1 MKRQQRPRGATTRAT
16 IIDSALAL
24 VDQVGV
30 EALSIRTLAKSV
42 GAPPMSLYTHF
53 RNKAQLLDMMYA
65 EVAQRLYAAPG
76 KLTWQAELSALCYQL
91 RERLLEH
98 PHWVPLLSRPVA
110 TTPPVRERLLA
121 MMIADGLSPDRAL
134 QAVSSAAL
142 TAIGLTLL
150 ELTHRN
156 GDGSSSYEQRFERLK
171 QGDAHEGPAT
181 QAAFQEMQSF
191 DLGQNFAV
199 AISHLI
205 MGLEAGSTAKPDAA
219 SIAARSC

>member
-1 MKRQQRPRGATTRAT
+1 MKRQQRPRGATTRAA
-16 IIDSALAL
+16 IIDAALAL
-24 VDQVGV
+24 VDKVGV
-30 EALSIRTLAKSV
+30 EALSIRSLAKSV

-53 RNKAQLLDMMYA
+53 KNKAQLLDMMYV
-65 EVAQRLYAAPG
+65 EVALRLYAAPG

-110 TTPPVRERLLA
+110 STPPVRERLLA
-121 MMIADGLSPDRAL
+121 MMIADGLSPERAL

-150 ELTHRN
+150 ELTHTDS
-156 GDGSSSYEQRFERLK
+156 DGSSSYERRFERLR
-171 QGDAHEGPAT
+171 QSDAHEGPAT
-181 QAAFQEMQSF
+181 QAAFSEMQSF

-199 AISHLI
+199 VISHLI
-205 MGLEAGSTAKPDAA
+205 MGLESGATVKANA
-219 SIAARSC
+219 SAAARSC